1 MAEEILMGIANKIK
15 EIIPEAEITEAG
27 EKVLITAEHEI
38 GIKGI
43 SITIECSTRSIKVK
57 GSREYKYPIT
67 DKAVEEFQE
76 EMLSKYPGYSIYV
89 SGQILSYSKVFTYQ
103 DELYAINEIKNNIDI
118 IEDAVLTF
126 ENDCVNFMEKEVDNK
141 NSSEE
146 YNPEDNINIVNVD
159 NSFHAVSTTEQD
171 NSNYEEQH
179 NNYAKKVFYDLAKRL
194 DADVNGNEMSAVY
207 ADDTTIRCVL
217 FPLDAEILVSVSV
230 HATRDIGAMYAS
242 YITSN
247 YPELM
252 SSFDEES
259 GLFSVRTYSSPDEY
273 EPEGTQDLLELCI
286 TASKAC
292 VNEYKQTLEKKDS
305 ADFASDVQQILVEQT
320 ETVWER
326 EKAVAAREEEMAN
339 KEAEMMQREEE
350 LNQKLKELEEEKKR
364 IQNEAEEE
372 RQKMKDHE
380 AEMEEKIKAYEDR
393 NTKDILNIQQLANQV
408 AALQN
413 RQNALGKVDDKAEE
427 EIFRMKNK
435 VQQLTSQKIAL
446 EKKLTEKIT
455 GKDAKIRE
463 LSDVITQ
470 KDSEYKKLESNID
483 DRVNSRVSDEV
494 KKTDVKIKQLEA
506 ELSKIGHILTPEEM
520 IDYLEQY
527 TDAKI
532 AKRHASNAEFVV
544 YNDEALEIRIRF
556 GETNYVD
563 VTREAA
569 LKDTILRKLNTKHG
583 DIKFFSKENKITAR
597 SYFKKN
603 ATVEEVDDL
612 IASLSAHF
620 TK

>member
-1 MAEEILMGIANKIK
+1 
-15 EIIPEAEITEAG
+15 
-27 EKVLITAEHEI
+27 
-38 GIKGI
+38 
-43 SITIECSTRSIKVK
+43 
-57 GSREYKYPIT
+57 
-67 DKAVEEFQE
+67 
-76 EMLSKYPGYSIYV
+76 
-89 SGQILSYSKVFTYQ
+89 
-103 DELYAINEIKNNIDI
+103 
-118 IEDAVLTF
+118 
-126 ENDCVNFMEKEVDNK
+126 MEKEVDNK

-305 ADFASDVQQILVEQT
+305 ADFASDVQQILAEQT

-527 TDAKI
+527 IDAKI

>member
-1 MAEEILMGIANKIK
+1 MAEETLMGMANKIK

-27 EKVLITAEHEI
+27 EKVLITAEHEV

-43 SITIECSTRSIKVK
+43 NIAIECSARNIKVK
-57 GSREYKYPIT
+57 GSREYKYPILEQSV
-67 DKAVEEFQE
+67 DDFQD
-76 EMLSKYPGYSIYV
+76 EMLDKYPEYSIYV
-89 SGQILSYSKVFTYQ
+89 SGQTLSFSKVFTYQ
-103 DELYAINEIKNNIDI
+103 DEKYAVEKIKGDIDI
-118 IEDAVLTF
+118 MEDVVLTF
-126 ENDCVNFMEKEVDNK
+126 ENDCVNFMEKEVDGT
-141 NSSEE
+141 NSNEE

-171 NSNYEEQH
+171 NNEYEERH
-179 NNYAKKVFYDLAKRL
+179 RDYTKETFKKLISKFN
-194 DADVNGNEMSAVY
+194 ADVNGNEMTASLQDNKTV
-207 ADDTTIRCVL
+207 RCVI
-217 FPLDAEILVSVSV
+217 FPMDSEILVSASV
-230 HATRDIGAMYAS
+230 PASRDTGAMYVS

-252 SSFDEES
+252 SSYDSDNETFT
-259 GLFSVRTYSSPDEY
+259 VRTYSSPDEY
-273 EPEGTQDLLELCI
+273 EPDGTEDLLNLCM
-286 TASKAC
+286 TALDAC
-292 VNEYKQTLEKKDS
+292 INEYKQTLEKKDS
-305 ADFASDVQQILVEQT
+305 SDFASDVQQILAEQT
-320 ETVWER
+320 ETIWER
-326 EKAVAAREEEMAN
+326 EKAVAAREEEMA
-339 KEAEMMQREEE
+339 KREEE
-350 LNQKLKELEEEKKR
+350 MTKKEEELTQKVKELEEEKER
-364 IQNEAEEE
+364 VQAEAEKE

-380 AEMEEKIKAYEDR
+380 AEMEEKIKAYEER

-413 RQNALGKVDDKAEE
+413 RQNALGKADNNAEE
-427 EIFRMKNK
+427 ELFRMKNK

-455 GKDAKIRE
+455 GKDSKIRD

-470 KDSEYKKLESNID
+470 KDAEYKKLEDNMD
-483 DRVNSRVSDEV
+483 DIIESKVSEEV
-494 KKTDVKIKQLEA
+494 KKTEIKIKDMESR
-506 ELSKIGHILTPEEM
+506 LSEIGHILTPEEM

-527 TDAKI
+527 SDAEI
-532 AKRHASNAEFVV
+532 TKRHASNAEFVV

-556 GETNYVD
+556 GATNYVD

-603 ATVEEVDDL
+603 ATAEEVDDL
-612 IASLSAHF
+612 IATLSSHF

>member
-305 ADFASDVQQILVEQT
+305 ADFASDVQQILAEQT

-339 KEAEMMQREEE
+339 KEAEMMQ
-350 LNQKLKELEEEKKR
+350 KR
-364 IQNEAEEE
+364 
-372 RQKMKDHE
+372 
-380 AEMEEKIKAYEDR
+380 
-393 NTKDILNIQQLANQV
+393 
-408 AALQN
+408 
-413 RQNALGKVDDKAEE
+413 
-427 EIFRMKNK
+427 
-435 VQQLTSQKIAL
+435 
-446 EKKLTEKIT
+446 
-455 GKDAKIRE
+455 
-463 LSDVITQ
+463 
-470 KDSEYKKLESNID
+470 
-483 DRVNSRVSDEV
+483 
-494 KKTDVKIKQLEA
+494 
-506 ELSKIGHILTPEEM
+506 
-520 IDYLEQY
+520 
-527 TDAKI
+527 
-532 AKRHASNAEFVV
+532 
-544 YNDEALEIRIRF
+544 RIR
-556 GETNYVD
+556 
-563 VTREAA
+563 
-569 LKDTILRKLNTKHG
+569 H
-583 DIKFFSKENKITAR
+583 S
-597 SYFKKN
+597 
-603 ATVEEVDDL
+603 
-612 IASLSAHF
+612 
-620 TK
+620 

>member
-76 EMLSKYPGYSIYV
+76 EMLSKYPGYGIYV

-305 ADFASDVQQILVEQT
+305 ADFASDVQQILAEQT

-339 KEAEMMQREEE
+339 KEAEERRE
-350 LNQKLKELEEEKKR
+350 
-364 IQNEAEEE
+364 I
-372 RQKMKDHE
+372 
-380 AEMEEKIKAYEDR
+380 
-393 NTKDILNIQQLANQV
+393 IQQGVLLYGVTYSMGDNGEPPRNSPSIENPKYLDCSSFTGQCYWRAGV
-408 AALQN
+408 
-413 RQNALGKVDDKAEE
+413 LGKEAVDW
-427 EIFRMKNK
+427 
-435 VQQLTSQKIAL
+435 T
-446 EKKLTEKIT
+446 T
-455 GKDAKIRE
+455 GSFSSNFHQIQESE
-463 LSDVITQ
+463 LI
-470 KDSEYKKLESNID
+470 
-483 DRVNSRVSDEV
+483 
-494 KKTDVKIKQLEA
+494 
-506 ELSKIGHILTPEEM
+506 P
-520 IDYLEQY
+520 
-527 TDAKI
+527 
-532 AKRHASNAEFVV
+532 
-544 YNDEALEIRIRF
+544 
-556 GETNYVD
+556 
-563 VTREAA
+563 
-569 LKDTILRKLNTKHG
+569 G
-583 DIKFFSKENKITAR
+583 DIGQLNWNPGGSGPTEHIGI
-597 SYFKKN
+597 YIG
-603 ATVEEVDDL
+603 TVNGTKYWIHCTGHSPEAPGEKHPAGKGIVVNDGNGSFHYYGRCP
-612 IASLSAHF
+612 SL
-620 TK
+620 

>member
-305 ADFASDVQQILVEQT
+305 ADFASDVQQILAEQT

-455 GKDAKIRE
+455 GKDAKIR
-463 LSDVITQ
+463 
-470 KDSEYKKLESNID
+470 
-483 DRVNSRVSDEV
+483 
-494 KKTDVKIKQLEA
+494 
-506 ELSKIGHILTPEEM
+506 
-520 IDYLEQY
+520 
-527 TDAKI
+527 
-532 AKRHASNAEFVV
+532 
-544 YNDEALEIRIRF
+544 
-556 GETNYVD
+556 
-563 VTREAA
+563 
-569 LKDTILRKLNTKHG
+569 
-583 DIKFFSKENKITAR
+583 
-597 SYFKKN
+597 
-603 ATVEEVDDL
+603 
-612 IASLSAHF
+612 
-620 TK
+620 

>member
-1 MAEEILMGIANKIK
+1 MKNKMISAMLLGMSATMAVPATAVFAEDLAEPSALEEVAA
-15 EIIPEAEITEAG
+15 ETPAEPVETPVAETEAEVSYDNDANEAQAEAPVIEEDVVEEGETAEVQIAEMAAYATDEEQKEADTPSDFKDKLSDFEFEAG
-27 EKVLITAEHEI
+27 TFGKYGAQLTEFINGDEI
-38 GIKGI
+38 
-43 SITIECSTRSIKVK
+43 
-57 GSREYKYPIT
+57 
-67 DKAVEEFQE
+67 
-76 EMLSKYPGYSIYV
+76 
-89 SGQILSYSKVFTYQ
+89 
-103 DELYAINEIKNNIDI
+103 
-118 IEDAVLTF
+118 
-126 ENDCVNFMEKEVDNK
+126 
-141 NSSEE
+141 
-146 YNPEDNINIVNVD
+146 
-159 NSFHAVSTTEQD
+159 D

-305 ADFASDVQQILVEQT
+305 ADFASDVQQILAEQT

-527 TDAKI
+527 IDAKI
-532 AKRHASNAEFVV
+532 AKRHTLAVPGTCISSKPYQLVGAGNA
-544 YNDEALEIRIRF
+544 
-556 GETNYVD
+556 
-563 VTREAA
+563 
-569 LKDTILRKLNTKHG
+569 
-583 DIKFFSKENKITAR
+583 
-597 SYFKKN
+597 
-603 ATVEEVDDL
+603 
-612 IASLSAHF
+612 
-620 TK
+620 

>member
-305 ADFASDVQQILVEQT
+305 ADFASDVQQILAEQT

-339 KEAEMMQREEE
+339 K
-350 LNQKLKELEEEKKR
+350 
-364 IQNEAEEE
+364 
-372 RQKMKDHE
+372 E

-527 TDAKI
+527 IDAKI